1 MSQTLLKEINMR
13 QTWFKLTLSV
23 KALGALLAVLLTVG
37 LTPSLAGAQVLYGS
51 LVGNVTDQN
60 GAVVSGATITIINKG
75 TSQTRE
81 AVTSESGEYSITN
94 ILPGDYDV
102 KVTKQGFSTFTRT
115 DLKITTN
122 NLTRVDVQMKVGNVA
137 DVVSVTAD
145 QTLLQS
151 DTAEVKSQLT
161 TKEITDLPNN
171 QYRNYQALIN
181 LVPGASPAAFQNSIT
196 DTPQRS
202 LSTNINGT
210 NRNNNTTRLDGAIN
224 VFIWLPHHN
233 VYVAPVETVQE
244 VSITTDSYDAEQGMA
259 GGAAVSVQTK
269 SGTNQFHGSAFAF
282 HNNQHFNA
290 KNFFYTAPKLNK
302 SISNI
307 DGGTLGGPIKH
318 DKLFFFGSWEGTRER
333 TGRFSIESVPTAA
346 MRNGDFSGLGVTIYD
361 PISGATPAQR
371 TAFAGAQIPAGRFS
385 P

>member
-1 MSQTLLKEINMR
+1 MSQTLLEEIIMR
-13 QTWFKLTLSV
+13 QTCFKLTLSM
-23 KALGALLAVLLTVG
+23 KASGALLAVLLTVG

-51 LVGNVTDQN
+51 LVGNITDQN
-60 GAVVSGATITIINKG
+60 GAVVSGATVTIVNKG
-75 TSQTRE
+75 TSQIRE
-81 AVTSESGEYSITN
+81 AATNESGEYSITN

-102 KVTKQGFSTFTRT
+102 KVTKQGFSTFTQT
-115 DLKITTN
+115 GLKITSN

-137 DVVSVTAD
+137 DVVSVTSD

-181 LVPGASPAAFQNSIT
+181 LVPGASPAGFQNSIT

-202 LSTNINGT
+202 LDTLHNCMNKNTLTTSLDVAHNI
-210 NRNNNTTRLDGAIN
+210 
-224 VFIWLPHHN
+224 FISMPNHN
-233 VYVAPVETVQE
+233 VYVSPVETVQE
-244 VSITTDSYDAEQGMA
+244 VTISTDSFDAEQGMA

-269 SGTNQFHGSAFAF
+269 SGTNQFHGSAFAY
-282 HNNQHFNA
+282 HNNQHLNA

-307 DGGTLGGPIKH
+307 DGGTLGGPIKR

-333 TGRFSIESVPTAA
+333 TGKFSIESVPT
-346 MRNGDFSGLGVTIYD
+346 V
-361 PISGATPAQR
+361 
-371 TAFAGAQIPAGRFS
+371 
-385 P
+385 